1 MYIGVHINRE
11 KTILKTMETVSKN
24 GGNCLQLFVSNPR
37 SLSLVSI
44 ENYLNISDDIRKY
57 SAIHNFA
64 TIIHASYTINLA
76 RDFKNGKRTVPIHEC
91 PWIQLLL
98 HELYISHLLGSV
110 GVVIHVGKHTTQS
123 REQGIENMR
132 TALEYI
138 IEVLHQKQLNAK
150 IVLETP
156 AGQGTELLTDLGDF
170 LIFYSQFSKEQR
182 KYLGICV
189 DTAHV
194 WAAGYELSDVYKAIA
209 VANATNDVVA
219 IHLNNSKVAKGSRVD
234 RHATLFDITGTIPQ
248 DAIKQFVELW
258 KEKKTRQTR
267 MPLPL
272 IILETPS
279 VNYADEIAALA
290 YSMPT
295 LRE

>member
-11 KTILKTMETVSKN
+11 KTILKTMETVAKN
-24 GGNCLQLFVSNPR
+24 GGNCLQLFVSNPL
-37 SLSLVSI
+37 SSSLVSI
-44 ENYLNISDDIRKY
+44 DNYLSIADDIREY
-57 SAIHNFA
+57 SAKNGFA

-123 REQGIENMR
+123 REQGLENMR
-132 TALEYI
+132 IALEYI
-138 IEVLHQKQLNAK
+138 IEVLHQKQINAK

-170 LIFYSQFSKEQR
+170 LNFYNHQFSAEQR
-182 KYLGICV
+182 RHLGICV
-189 DTAHV
+189 DTAHI
-194 WAAGYELSDVYKAIA
+194 WAAGYELSDAYNMIA
-209 VANATNDVVA
+209 VKNINDVVA
-219 IHLNNSKVAKGSRVD
+219 IHLNNSKVAKGGRVD
-234 RHATLFDITGTIPQ
+234 RHATLFDGTGTIPR
-248 DAIKQFVELW
+248 DAIRQFVELW
-258 KEKKTRQTR
+258 KEKEKIQQ
-267 MPLPL
+267 PSLPL

-279 VNYADEIAALA
+279 ANYADELA
-290 YSMPT
+290 YFKPT
-295 LRE
+295 VWK

>member
-1 MYIGVHINRE
+1 MNQMFIGVHSNRE
-11 KTILKTMETVSKN
+11 KTILKTMETVAKN

-44 ENYLNISDDIRKY
+44 DNYLNIADDIRKY
-57 SAIHNFA
+57 SATHNFA

-76 RDFKNGKRTVPIHEC
+76 RDFKNGKRTVSIDEC

-98 HELYISHLLGSV
+98 HELYISHILGSV
-110 GVVIHVGKHTTQS
+110 GVVVHVGKHTTQTH
-123 REQGIENMR
+123 EQGLENMR

-138 IEVLHQKQLNAK
+138 IDVLRQTHIHAK

-156 AGQGTELLTDLGDF
+156 AGQGTELLTDLDDF
-170 LIFYSQFSKEQR
+170 LNFYNKFSAEQR
-182 KYLGICV
+182 RYLGICV

-194 WAAGYELSDVYKAIA
+194 WASGYELSDAYKMIA
-209 VANATNDVVA
+209 VKNANDVVA

-234 RHATLFDITGTIPQ
+234 RHTTLFDSTGTIPHNSL
-248 DAIKQFVELW
+248 KEFVELW
-258 KEKKTRQTR
+258 KEKKS
-267 MPLPL
+267 PLSPL

-279 VNYADEIAALA
+279 ANYADELA
-290 YSMPT
+290 YLMPT
-295 LRE
+295 FGK

>member
-1 MYIGVHINRE
+1 MNQMFIGVHSNRE
-11 KTILKTMETVSKN
+11 KTILKTMETVAKN

-44 ENYLNISDDIRKY
+44 DNYLNIADDIRKY
-57 SAIHNFA
+57 SATHNFA

-76 RDFKNGKRTVPIHEC
+76 RDFKNGKRTVSIDEC

-110 GVVIHVGKHTTQS
+110 GVVVHVGKHTTQTH
-123 REQGIENMR
+123 EQGLENMR

-138 IEVLHQKQLNAK
+138 IDVLRQKQIHAK

-156 AGQGTELLTDLGDF
+156 AGQGTELLTYLDDF
-170 LIFYSQFSKEQR
+170 LTFYNMFSKEQR

-194 WAAGYELSDVYKAIA
+194 WASGYELIDVYNMIA
-209 VANATNDVVA
+209 VKNANDVVA

-234 RHATLFDITGTIPQ
+234 RHTTLFDSTGTIPHNSL
-248 DAIKQFVELW
+248 KEFVELW
-258 KEKKTRQTR
+258 KEKKSQQS
-267 MPLPL
+267 LSPL

-279 VNYADEIAALA
+279 ANYADELA
-290 YSMPT
+290 YLMPT
-295 LRE
+295 LGE